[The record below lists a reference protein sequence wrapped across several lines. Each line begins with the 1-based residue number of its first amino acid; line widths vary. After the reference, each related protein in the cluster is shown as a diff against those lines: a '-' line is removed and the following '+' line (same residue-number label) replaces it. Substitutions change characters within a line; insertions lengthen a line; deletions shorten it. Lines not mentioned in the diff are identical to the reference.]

1 MPSEYTCT
9 ALLSALVAGFFE
21 TTKEAPDS
29 LGLLRAPP
37 PPPSPSSLDPD
48 PDVLLLIGV
57 IWSCDTLSWLV
68 DLLGFIVLFS
78 TGPELDADDVDDT
91 TGPLIPSLISCF

>member
-1 MPSEYTCT
+1 M
-9 ALLSALVAGFFE
+9 
-21 TTKEAPDS
+21 
-29 LGLLRAPP
+29 GLLRAPP

-68 DLLGFIVLFS
+68 DLLGFILF

-91 TGPLIPSLISCF
+91 TGPLIPSLIAAFRT